1 MTGKHATGTH
11 AALTRRTL
19 VAAGTTGAL
28 AGLCA
33 PFIRPARAAPTVI
46 RYATGGGI
54 GPNEMETVIYLD
66 WMQKNVLKGYGKDY
80 TVDMTFTRGTPEA
93 GTLLAAGQA
102 DMATL
107 SFAVFATSV
116 IKNIVPGGMTIVSDN
131 YQDGRAGFA
140 QNTFFVLKDL
150 PINSTQD
157 LKGKKV
163 GINAF
168 GSAVDLALRV
178 KLKKDGIDPRKDLT
192 IVEVAFPN
200 QAAAMREKRIDAGI
214 LILPFMNAEIRKG
227 DLRGLFTGGDA
238 FGPYSVIFQV
248 VTNDF
253 LKKNPEAVKSFLAD
267 YVRGLHW
274 FYDPAN
280 RKKAI
285 EITAE
290 FTKSPADVL
299 DSYFMTERDYYRD
312 RNGCVCGRD
321 HPDADRRHVQRGADR
336 QAGEGFGP
344 SQHVVSAV
352 SLLGMI
358 SICVKNLNKRY
369 RPGTATSR
377 PWPTS
382 TSTSGKASSSPSSA
396 PPAAARAR
404 CFISSAASSAPT
416 AARSRSTAR
425 R

>member
-1 MTGKHATGTH
+1 MNERLEPAMTNKTNAVTRRVLMATG
-11 AALTRRTL
+11 
-19 VAAGTTGAL
+19 AAGAL
-28 AGLCA
+28 VGLCA
-33 PFIRPARAAPTVI
+33 PYVRVARAAPVTI

-54 GPNEMETVIYLD
+54 GPNEMETIIYLD

-116 IKNIVPGGMTIVSDN
+116 LKSIVPGGLTIVSDN
-131 YQDGRAGFA
+131 YQDGRPGYA
-140 QNTFFVLKDL
+140 QNTFFVLKDS
-150 PINSTQD
+150 PIQSTHD

-200 QAAAMREKRIDAGI
+200 QAAAIREKRIDCGI

-227 DLRGLFTGGDA
+227 DLRELFTGGDA
-238 FGPYSVIFQV
+238 FGPYAVIFQV

-253 LKKNPEAVKSFLAD
+253 LKNNPNAVRSFLAD
-267 YVRGLHW
+267 YVRGLQW
-274 FYDPAN
+274 FYDPGN
-280 RKKAI
+280 RKQAV
-285 EITAE
+285 EITAA

-312 RNGCVCGRD
+312 RNGCV
-321 HPDADRRHVQRGADR
+321 
-336 QAGEGFGP
+336 
-344 SQHVVSAV
+344 
-352 SLLGMI
+352 
-358 SICVKNLNKRY
+358 
-369 RPGTATSR
+369 
-377 PWPTS
+377 
-382 TSTSGKASSSPSSA
+382 
-396 PPAAARAR
+396 AAAIIQRPIDAMQNEGLIDR
-404 CFISSAASSAPT
+404 PVNISDHLNMSYLPFPCSA
-416 AARSRSTAR
+416 
-425 R
+425 

>member
-1 MTGKHATGTH
+1 MTGKHATGKHATGKH

-33 PFIRPARAAPTVI
+33 PFIRRAHAAPTVI

-116 IKNIVPGGMTIVSDN
+116 IKNVVPGGMTIVSDN

-140 QNTFFVLKDL
+140 QNTFFVLKDS

-163 GINAF
+163 GVNAF

-192 IVEVAFPN
+192 IVEVAFPTRPPPS
-200 QAAAMREKRIDAGI
+200 A
-214 LILPFMNAEIRKG
+214 
-227 DLRGLFTGGDA
+227 
-238 FGPYSVIFQV
+238 
-248 VTNDF
+248 
-253 LKKNPEAVKSFLAD
+253 KSA
-267 YVRGLHW
+267 
-274 FYDPAN
+274 
-280 RKKAI
+280 
-285 EITAE
+285 
-290 FTKSPADVL
+290 
-299 DSYFMTERDYYRD
+299 
-312 RNGCVCGRD
+312 
-321 HPDADRRHVQRGADR
+321 
-336 QAGEGFGP
+336 
-344 SQHVVSAV
+344 
-352 SLLGMI
+352 
-358 SICVKNLNKRY
+358 
-369 RPGTATSR
+369 
-377 PWPTS
+377 S
-382 TSTSGKASSSPSSA
+382 TPASSF
-396 PPAAARAR
+396 
-404 CFISSAASSAPT
+404 C
-416 AARSRSTAR
+416 RS
-425 R
+425 

>member
-1 MTGKHATGTH
+1 MTGRQI
-11 AALTRRTL
+11 ALTRRTL
-19 VAAGTTGAL
+19 VAGGTTGAV
-28 AGLCA
+28 AGLCD
-33 PFIRPARAAPTVI
+33 PFVRLASAAPTTI

-116 IKNIVPGGMTIVSDN
+116 LKEIVPGGMSIVSDN
-131 YQDGRAGFA
+131 YQDGRPGYA
-140 QNTFFVLKDL
+140 QNTFFVLKDS
-150 PINSTQD
+150 PIASTQD

-200 QAAAMREKRIDAGI
+200 QAAAIREKRIDCGI

-227 DLRGLFTGGDA
+227 DLRALFTGGDA

-248 VTNDF
+248 VTNEF
-253 LKKNPEAVKSFLAD
+253 LNKNPEAVRSFLAD

-280 RKKAI
+280 RRKAV

-290 FTKSPADVL
+290 FTKSPAEVL

-312 RNGCVCGRD
+312 RNGCVGVATIQT
-321 HPDADRRHVQRGADR
+321 PIDAMYSEGLIDRPVK
-336 QAGEGFGP
+336 
-344 SQHVVSAV
+344 VSEHLKMSYLPYA
-352 SLLGMI
+352 
-358 SICVKNLNKRY
+358 C
-369 RPGTATSR
+369 
-377 PWPTS
+377 
-382 TSTSGKASSSPSSA
+382 SA
-396 PPAAARAR
+396 
-404 CFISSAASSAPT
+404 
-416 AARSRSTAR
+416 
-425 R
+425 

>member
-1 MTGKHATGTH
+1 MTNKAN
-11 AALTRRTL
+11 AVTRRAL
-19 VAAGTTGAL
+19 MTTGATAAL

-33 PFIRPARAAPTVI
+33 PHVRIARSAPVTI

-54 GPNEMETVIYLD
+54 GPNEMETIIYLD

-93 GTLLAAGQA
+93 GTLLAASQA
-102 DMATL
+102 DLATL

-116 IKNIVPGGMTIVSDN
+116 LKDVVPGGLTIVSDN
-131 YQDGRAGFA
+131 YQDGRPGYA
-140 QNTFFVLKDL
+140 QNTFFVLKDS
-150 PINSTQD
+150 PIGSTRD

-178 KLKKDGIDPRKDLT
+178 KLKKDGIDPRRDLT

-200 QAAAMREKRIDAGI
+200 QAAAMREKRIDCGI
-214 LILPFMNAEIRKG
+214 LILPFMNAELRKG
-227 DLRGLFTGGDA
+227 DLRALFTGGDA

-253 LKKNPEAVKSFLAD
+253 LKKHPEAVRSYLAD
-267 YVRGLHW
+267 YVRGLQW
-274 FYDPAN
+274 FYDPGN
-280 RKKAI
+280 RKKAV

-312 RNGCVCGRD
+312 RNGCV
-321 HPDADRRHVQRGADR
+321 
-336 QAGEGFGP
+336 
-344 SQHVVSAV
+344 
-352 SLLGMI
+352 
-358 SICVKNLNKRY
+358 
-369 RPGTATSR
+369 
-377 PWPTS
+377 
-382 TSTSGKASSSPSSA
+382 
-396 PPAAARAR
+396 AAAVIQRPIDAMQNEGLIDR
-404 CFISSAASSAPT
+404 PVSISDHLDMSYLPFPCPA
-416 AARSRSTAR
+416 
-425 R
+425 

>member
-1 MTGKHATGTH
+1 MTGKHATGTY

-150 PINSTQD
+150 PITRRRISRARRSAST
-157 LKGKKV
+157 
-163 GINAF
+163 
-168 GSAVDLALRV
+168 
-178 KLKKDGIDPRKDLT
+178 P
-192 IVEVAFPN
+192 
-200 QAAAMREKRIDAGI
+200 
-214 LILPFMNAEIRKG
+214 
-227 DLRGLFTGGDA
+227 
-238 FGPYSVIFQV
+238 
-248 VTNDF
+248 
-253 LKKNPEAVKSFLAD
+253 
-267 YVRGLHW
+267 
-274 FYDPAN
+274 
-280 RKKAI
+280 
-285 EITAE
+285 
-290 FTKSPADVL
+290 
-299 DSYFMTERDYYRD
+299 
-312 RNGCVCGRD
+312 
-321 HPDADRRHVQRGADR
+321 
-336 QAGEGFGP
+336 
-344 SQHVVSAV
+344 
-352 SLLGMI
+352 
-358 SICVKNLNKRY
+358 
-369 RPGTATSR
+369 
-377 PWPTS
+377 
-382 TSTSGKASSSPSSA
+382 SA
-396 PPAAARAR
+396 PPSIWRCGSSSRKTASTRAR
-404 CFISSAASSAPT
+404 I
-416 AARSRSTAR
+416 
-425 R
+425 

>member
-1 MTGKHATGTH
+1 MTGKQ

-19 VAAGTTGAL
+19 LAGGTIGAV

-33 PFIRPARAAPTVI
+33 PFVRLACAAPTTI

-54 GPNEMETVIYLD
+54 GPNEMETVIYLE
-66 WMQKNVLKGYGKDY
+66 WMRKNVLKGYGKDY

-116 IKNIVPGGMTIVSDN
+116 LKDIVPGGMSIISDN
-131 YQDGRAGFA
+131 YQDGRPGYA
-140 QNTFFVLKDL
+140 QNTFFVLNDS
-150 PINSTQD
+150 PITSTQD

-200 QAAAMREKRIDAGI
+200 QAAAIREKRVDCGI

-227 DLRGLFTGGDA
+227 DLRALFTGGDA
-238 FGPYSVIFQV
+238 LGPYSVIFQV
-248 VTNDF
+248 VTNEF

-280 RKKAI
+280 RRQAV

-290 FTKSPADVL
+290 FTKSPAEVL

-312 RNGCVCGRD
+312 RNGCVGVATIQT
-321 HPDADRRHVQRGADR
+321 PIDAMYNEGLIDRPVK
-336 QAGEGFGP
+336 
-344 SQHVVSAV
+344 VSEH
-352 SLLGMI
+352 
-358 SICVKNLNKRY
+358 LN
-369 RPGTATSR
+369 TSYL
-377 PWPTS
+377 PY
-382 TSTSGKASSSPSSA
+382 ACSA
-396 PPAAARAR
+396 
-404 CFISSAASSAPT
+404 
-416 AARSRSTAR
+416 
-425 R
+425 

>member
-1 MTGKHATGTH
+1 MKPDKLV
-11 AALTRRTL
+11 LTRRAL
-19 VAAGTTGAL
+19 IAAGAGGA
-28 AGLCA
+28 ALCS
-33 PFIRPARAAPTVI
+33 PFVRTARAAPTVI

-116 IKNIVPGGMTIVSDN
+116 LKSIVPGGMTIVSDN
-131 YQDGRAGFA
+131 YQDGRPGYA
-140 QNTFFVLKDL
+140 QNTFFVLNDS
-150 PINSTQD
+150 PIKSTQD

-178 KLKKDGIDPRKDLT
+178 KLKKDGIDPRRDLT

-200 QAAAMREKRIDAGI
+200 QAAAIREKRIDCGI
-214 LILPFMNAEIRKG
+214 LILPFMNTEIRKG
-227 DLRGLFTGGDA
+227 DLRALFTGGDA

-248 VTNDF
+248 VTNEF
-253 LKKNPEAVKSFLAD
+253 LKKNTAAVKSFLAD
-267 YVRGLHW
+267 YVHGLHW

-280 RKKAI
+280 RKKAV
-285 EITAE
+285 EITSE

-299 DSYFMTERDYYRD
+299 DSYFMTARDYYRD
-312 RNGCVCGRD
+312 RNACVGVTTIQTPIDAMHAEGLIDRPVKVAD
-321 HPDADRRHVQRGADR
+321 HLNTSYLPY
-336 QAGEGFGP
+336 P
-344 SQHVVSAV
+344 CSA
-352 SLLGMI
+352 
-358 SICVKNLNKRY
+358 
-369 RPGTATSR
+369 
-377 PWPTS
+377 
-382 TSTSGKASSSPSSA
+382 
-396 PPAAARAR
+396 
-404 CFISSAASSAPT
+404 
-416 AARSRSTAR
+416 
-425 R
+425 

>member
-1 MTGKHATGTH
+1 MTKSNSAV
-11 AALTRRTL
+11 TRRTL
-19 VAAGTTGAL
+19 VGSSMAGAL
-28 AGLCA
+28 SVLGA
-33 PFIRPARAAPTVI
+33 PFVRMAQAAPVAI

-54 GPNEMETVIYLD
+54 GPNEMETIIYLD
-66 WMQKNVLKGYGKDY
+66 WMQSNVLQGYGKDY

-131 YQDGRAGFA
+131 YQDGRPGYA
-140 QNTFFVLKDL
+140 QNTFFVLKDA
-150 PINSTQD
+150 PITATQD

-200 QAAAMREKRIDAGI
+200 QAAAIREKRIDCGI

-227 DLRGLFTGGDA
+227 DLRALFTGGDA

-248 VTNDF
+248 VTNEF
-253 LKKNPEAVKSFLAD
+253 LKKNPEVVRSFLAD

-274 FYDPAN
+274 FYDPGN
-280 RKKAI
+280 RKKAV

-312 RNGCVCGRD
+312 RNGCVGVTTIQT
-321 HPDADRRHVQRGADR
+321 PIDAMQSEGLIDR
-336 QAGEGFGP
+336 P
-344 SQHVVSAV
+344 
-352 SLLGMI
+352 
-358 SICVKNLNKRY
+358 VKIAEHLDMAY
-369 RPGTATSR
+369 LPF
-377 PWPTS
+377 PC
-382 TSTSGKASSSPSSA
+382 
-396 PPAAARAR
+396 AA
-404 CFISSAASSAPT
+404 
-416 AARSRSTAR
+416 
-425 R
+425 